1 MKQRE
6 AKGDQ
11 LNKALKKTQLR
22 GIVRVHMWKHANHGY
37 RQYLCAREWRCL
49 SPALL
54 PLRLFKNKDT
64 KQTHKDHQLKLITH
78 LNLKMTVTKKN
89 AQVIW
94 DKCNEE
100 REDLD
105 GKFKYHFKNWQLCP
119 LPCLT
124 PLIPLPLHLS
134 RTVLCSLFQSMLLFC
149 FFPRS
154 CFIRL
159 LAHAIITLHPYSSPP
174 SHRLAVRVTPS
185 GQMSLFLSL
194 DSGAVLFQRTGTLRY

>member
-1 MKQRE
+1 MKKRE

-22 GIVRVHMWKHANHGY
+22 DIVRVHMWKTQTMAIGSISVPGN
-37 RQYLCAREWRCL
+37 EDVSL
-49 SPALL
+49 SLL
-54 PLRLFKNKDT
+54 PLRLFKNKET

-78 LNLKMTVTKKN
+78 LNIKMTVTKN

-124 PLIPLPLHLS
+124 PLIHLS

-159 LAHAIITLHPYSSPP
+159 LAHAIIPLHPHSSPP

-185 GQMSLFLSL
+185 RQMSLFLSL
-194 DSGAVLFQRTGTLRY
+194 DSGAVLLQRTGTLRY